1 MQQEKMKMDK
11 KLKDKFFEEVAKVAE
26 IEELKKKEVKTK
38 ADEAVIGFF
47 DKIYEAAETTTE
59 EK

>member
-1 MQQEKMKMDK
+1 MDK

-38 ADEAVIGFF
+38 TDEAVIGFF
-47 DKIYEAAETTTE
+47 DRIYEAAATTE
-59 EK
+59 VKK